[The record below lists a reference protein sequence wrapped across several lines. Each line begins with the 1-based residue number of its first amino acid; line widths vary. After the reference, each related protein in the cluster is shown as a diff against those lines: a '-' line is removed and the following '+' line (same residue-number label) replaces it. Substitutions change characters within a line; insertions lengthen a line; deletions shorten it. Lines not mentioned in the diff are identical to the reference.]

1 MFISISINTYSI
13 TNHLPPQHSEEL
25 ILPLQPKSPPSHKEK
40 TETMAAR
47 KIKILFQNNTQQTLN
62 WVDSGVEHGE
72 RSVVAPDQINPH
84 DTGNWALESD
94 GSMTGCEGWMTWRIG
109 DNGPTVTLEYSN
121 PYARENS
128 YSCNVDSMPLLLTG
142 TVGAMIGPKSGSL

>member
-1 MFISISINTYSI
+1 
-13 TNHLPPQHSEEL
+13 
-25 ILPLQPKSPPSHKEK
+25 
-40 TETMAAR
+40 MAAR

-72 RSVVAPDQINPH
+72 RSVVAPDQINSR

-94 GSMTGCEGWMTWRIG
+94 GFATGCEGWMTWRIG

-121 PYARENS
+121 PYVGEIS
-128 YSCNVDSMPLLLTG
+128 YSCSVDSNAF
-142 TVGAMIGPKSGSL
+142 TVDWNGGSNDWVEVRFFVNQKETPQDDDDDSC